1 MGLHHIYYQIANNL
15 IIFGNSGN
23 AILNKFIFE
32 KRLKWIPHDKL
43 KNIEYLDKGGF
54 GTVYKAIWLNEK
66 QNKEVVLKC
75 LNNLNENLNVFLNE
89 WKYHESC
96 LNSPD
101 IIDYYGFTKDP
112 DTLNYIVI
120 MNYANKGNLRGNLTK
135 VVKYNW
141 KQKLFML
148 YKIISGIYEMHN
160 QKLIHCDLHDG
171 NILNHNNKMNGV
183 EGKNEI
189 NCDLIFVSDLGLCQP
204 VKSSL
209 KKGDIYGV
217 IPFIAPEI
225 LRGKHYTLA
234 SDIYRFSMIMW
245 EFTSGVPPFNDRAHD
260 LQLSLSICRGERPE
274 VIENTPQCYI
284 DLMKKCWDENPLKR
298 PSASEV
304 KYAIGNWIFRPDYFS
319 YELQENIK
327 EFMDA
332 PIEHNNLANESH
344 SQACYTSRL
353 LDFTSGKLNEIIAN
367 EDLDDCKI

>member
-1 MGLHHIYYQIANNL
+1 MYYL
-15 IIFGNSGN
+15 FGNSGN

-43 KNIEYLDKGGF
+43 KNIKYLDKGGF

-160 QKLIHCDLHDG
+160 QKLIHCDLHD
-171 NILNHNNKMNGV
+171 
-183 EGKNEI
+183 
-189 NCDLIFVSDLGLCQP
+189 
-204 VKSSL
+204 
-209 KKGDIYGV
+209 
-217 IPFIAPEI
+217 
-225 LRGKHYTLA
+225 
-234 SDIYRFSMIMW
+234 
-245 EFTSGVPPFNDRAHD
+245 
-260 LQLSLSICRGERPE
+260 
-274 VIENTPQCYI
+274 